1 MSSCY
6 RLVQV
11 AALSLYS
18 VNDDEAVAVTLT
30 RAEWSAVQE
39 ALDEYYYV
47 VEHSAASGLR
57 KATKERN
64 EARRDWLL
72 STLPRLD
79 VAIYRQAGVGPVF
92 GEYK

>member
-1 MSSCY
+1 
-6 RLVQV
+6 V
-11 AALSLYS
+11 
-18 VNDDEAVAVTLT
+18 DDEEPVPVTLT

-47 VEHSAASGLR
+47 VEHSAAGGLR

-64 EARRDWLL
+64 AARRDWLL

-79 VAIYRQAGVGPVF
+79 VAIYQQAGVGPVF
-92 GEYK
+92 GEYE

>member
-1 MSSCY
+1 M
-6 RLVQV
+6 
-11 AALSLYS
+11 
-18 VNDDEAVAVTLT
+18 LT

-39 ALDEYYYV
+39 ALDEYHYV
-47 VEHSAASGLR
+47 VEHSDAGGLR

-64 EARRDWLL
+64 AARRDCLL

-79 VAIYRQAGVGPVF
+79 VAIYERAGVGPVF

>member
-1 MSSCY
+1 MK
-6 RLVQV
+6 
-11 AALSLYS
+11 
-18 VNDDEAVAVTLT
+18 DDDHDSVAVTLT

-47 VEHSAASGLR
+47 VEHSTAGGLR

-64 EARRDWLL
+64 AARRDWLL

-79 VAIYRQAGVGPVF
+79 VAIYQQAGVGPVF
-92 GEYK
+92 GEYD